1 MNESYI
7 RMNPLIDIVF
17 SCIFQ
22 DMSGAPAMKELINAV
37 LVSAGDEPIEEIME
51 MRSQYPQLASQPGK
65 KSGRLDVK
73 AKAKSGELFNIEVQL
88 AKQNYFIDREIF
100 YLTKMVSEQ
109 LQSGESYQAI
119 PYTRVIAFLD
129 FSLREQQPDF
139 LQTISF
145 RYDTQPHET
154 ASEKLR
160 IYNIEL
166 PKFKIA
172 YRTLN
177 AVQSESAKENI
188 LLQWLYILT
197 NGYLYKEE
205 TDMLSEKTEGL
216 ANFTDLYKRVIADQ
230 DLRDWYEYELS
241 SRLEEN
247 SKRIEAEEREKKLQ
261 DLEKTV
267 LEQQKAVLERERAA
281 KEREKNLEQRI
292 KDLKEAELRIEA
304 AQVRDRETA
313 KTLYTM
319 GLTEE
324 QIAQS
329 LKYPV
334 DVILG
339 WIHSAE

>member
-1 MNESYI
+1 
-7 RMNPLIDIVF
+7 
-17 SCIFQ
+17 
-22 DMSGAPAMKELINAV
+22 
-37 LVSAGDEPIEEIME
+37 
-51 MRSQYPQLASQPGK
+51 
-65 KSGRLDVK
+65 
-73 AKAKSGELFNIEVQL
+73 
-88 AKQNYFIDREIF
+88 
-100 YLTKMVSEQ
+100 
-109 LQSGESYQAI
+109 
-119 PYTRVIAFLD
+119 
-129 FSLREQQPDF
+129 
-139 LQTISF
+139 
-145 RYDTQPHET
+145 
-154 ASEKLR
+154 
-160 IYNIEL
+160 
-166 PKFKIA
+166 
-172 YRTLN
+172 
-177 AVQSESAKENI
+177 
-188 LLQWLYILT
+188 
-197 NGYLYKEE
+197 
-205 TDMLSEKTEGL
+205 MLSEKTEGL